1 MNKLKL
7 VVFFL
12 VGLLI
17 CGTSLLSACAE
28 SKTSPMVASSAE
40 AQKGGVL
47 KLIAVRQIGE
57 MGPFLN
63 VVLSGMYYRQYVY
76 PCFDTL
82 LDYDENGNFVPRLA
96 TAWQIAPDEKSITLT
111 LRKGVKFHDGTDF
124 NAEAVKYYLTL
135 IKNSK
140 DKITSAVSKRISSID
155 IIDDYSLRLNLSQFD
170 TLLLDEL
177 ASDNGMIP
185 SKLAMETNMNEP
197 IEVKMKK
204 NMVGTGP
211 FKYVDWKR
219 DSYLKYTKFNDYWDK
234 GKPYLDGIEYT
245 FIVDPVTSQM
255 SFQAGEGHVLM
266 KADALAANDLKTKG
280 YGYKTIWLGLR
291 TLVPDGSNPDS
302 PFAKKEVR
310 EALEYALDKESICK
324 AIGMG
329 FWYPYYQ
336 AGQQSSDGY
345 ISDLAQRKYNP
356 EKAKQLLAAAG
367 YPNGFK
373 TQIIAKTEDDKNILV
388 AMQSSMKTAG
398 IDVSLEICD
407 KNKYM
412 TYSTK
417 GWNNGLLFSTY
428 SLYANGSKNMRLIT
442 ASAATGACKIY
453 RPSNWEDL
461 YNGSVTDNKKH
472 LEYVQKAYRAI
483 YDNTM
488 FVPLWEETE
497 IRFFQNNVRN
507 TAFSTVDMNYWKP
520 QNAWL
525 VQGK

>member
-1 MNKLKL
+1 VTKFKL
-7 VVFFL
+7 VVLFL

-17 CGTSLLSACAE
+17 CGTSAFIACGPEKA
-28 SKTSPMVASSAE
+28 PMVSSSQE

-47 KLIAVRQIGE
+47 KLIGVRQIGE

-124 NAEAVKYYLTL
+124 NAEAVRYYLNL

-140 DKITSAVSKRISSID
+140 DKMTTAIAKRINSMD
-155 IIDDYSLRLNLSQFD
+155 VLDDYTLRLNLKQFD

-185 SKLAMETNMNEP
+185 SKAAMEANINEP
-197 IEVKMKK
+197 IGVQMKK
-204 NMVGTGP
+204 EMVGTGP
-211 FKYVDWKR
+211 FKFVDWQR
-219 DSYLKYTKFNDYWDK
+219 DAYLKFTRNTNYWEKDR
-234 GKPYLDGIEYT
+234 PYLDGVEFT

-255 SFQAGEGHVLM
+255 SFQAGESGVLM
-266 KADALAANDLKTKG
+266 KADPLAANDLKTKG
-280 YGYKTIWLGLR
+280 FPYKTIWLGLR

-310 EALEYALDKESICK
+310 EALEYAIDKEAVCK

-336 AGQQSSDGY
+336 AAPQGSEGY
-345 ISDLAQRKYNP
+345 ISDLTQRKYNP
-356 EKAKQLLAAAG
+356 EKAKQILAAAG
-367 YPNGFK
+367 YPTGLK
-373 TQIIAKTEDDKNILV
+373 TQIIAKVEDDKNILV
-388 AMQSSMKTAG
+388 AMQNSMKAAG
-398 IDVSLEICD
+398 IDASLEICD

-428 SLYANGSKNMRLIT
+428 SLYTNGSKNMRLIT
-442 ASAATGACKIY
+442 ASAATGACKIF

-461 YNGSVTDNKKH
+461 FNGSVTDNKKH
-472 LEYVQKAYRAI
+472 TEYIQTAYRAI
-483 YDNTM
+483 YDNVM
-488 FVPLWEETE
+488 FIPLWEETE

-507 TAFSTVDMNYWKP
+507 TGLSTVDMNYWKP

-525 VQGK
+525 TQSK